1 VQSVIQYINT
11 EVLHLKKLLNNLME
25 YSDIIR
31 WNYSKIIMS
40 GAGDYEWAELN
51 DNGRKIQDQLLNDYK
66 HFINLFR
73 FLSTDLL
80 NTQQN
85 VLDTS
90 VQKVFNSIEQN
101 GFLFKMNK
109 EAEFNNAMKAID
121 LQLHLIATSYEI
133 TDEYCLLIPDS
144 NALVANPEIEK
155 WKFEGIDKFKIVL
168 LPILASE
175 LDNVTTNNEQM
186 QNKIK
191 NKILEY
197 AKLGNIFEG
206 VKINEQNIIKFA
218 GSMQRTEKPLTW
230 LDMNNTSDQVIASY
244 FEIVRENPHTQVILI
259 TDNPILQAKA
269 LLAHVAH
276 IEPPALKIDRKPAT
290 STPSDSKPDVEPLN
304 TMSANSKPAAKVMP
318 KNSESDNKPV
328 KVMIPPAIINPAGI
342 RPTPKPKAPKPKPP
356 KPRTKSKPKPK
367 LDILK
372 PKG

>member
-1 VQSVIQYINT
+1 MQSVIQYINT
-11 EVLHLKKLLNNLME
+11 EVLSLKKQLNNLME

-40 GAGDYEWAELN
+40 GAGDYEWEELN
-51 DNGRKIQDQLLNDYK
+51 DNGRKIQEQLLNDYK
-66 HFINLFR
+66 RFINLFR
-73 FLSTDLL
+73 FLSTDLP

-85 VLDTS
+85 VLDIS
-90 VQKVFNSIEQN
+90 VQKVFNIIEQN

-109 EAEFNNAMKAID
+109 EEEFNNAMKAID
-121 LQLHLIATSYEI
+121 LQLHLIAASYEV

-155 WKFEGIDKFKIVL
+155 WNFEEIDRFKIVV
-168 LPILASE
+168 LPIVANE
-175 LDNVTTNNEQM
+175 LDKVTTNNEQM

-191 NKILEY
+191 NKIIEY

-218 GSMQRTEKPLTW
+218 GSLQKTENPLAW
-230 LDMNNTSDQVIASY
+230 LDINNNYDQVIASY
-244 FEIVRENPHTQVILI
+244 FEIVRANPHTQVILI

-269 LLAHVAH
+269 LLANVAH
-276 IEPPALKIDRKPAT
+276 IEPPVLKIDRKPAT
-290 STPSDSKPDVEPLN
+290 STPSDSKPDVEQLN
-304 TMSANSKPAAKVMP
+304 TMPANSKPAAKVMP

-328 KVMIPPAIINPAGI
+328 KVTIPPAIINPAGI

-356 KPRTKSKPKPK
+356 KPRTKSKPNLDIFKPK
-367 LDILK
+367 R
-372 PKG
+372 